1 MSLLFIFSLLTGCEK
16 EKENKNTMHPGPSS
30 AAPVVYVANVFE
42 KSVPIYGEYVASI
55 DPSTGAEIVDVKAR
69 VEAFLLTQNFVEGGP
84 VTQGQV
90 LFTLDPS
97 TYEANLKSAEA
108 QLMKGKADLEMAVE
122 TVAVDKAKADLQ
134 SAEAQLYLAQ
144 ITEKRQKP
152 LAEKK
157 AVPQQDYDNALS
169 NLKVAT
175 ANVAVSK
182 ATLKNTILQQKV
194 DIEQAKAEIAS
205 AKAAID
211 NAKINLSYCTVRSPL
226 DGVAGKRLVAPGN
239 LVGHGEATVLTQV
252 SDLDPV
258 RVNFNISETDYLN
271 IRRKFSPEGDKRKYP
286 PLELI
291 LADGRVYNLKGR
303 IALSEPT
310 LDPKTG
316 TLNVVGEF
324 ANPHWLLR
332 PGMFGRIRVTIDF
345 EKNAVLMPLKSI
357 VTLQSAKI
365 VYVVDENNKVALRNV
380 SLGPQIDDSYI
391 VVMSGVKPGERVIT
405 EGMLKVR
412 PEMEV
417 KPEKE
422 PAKSAGKSGSPG
434 MKPEKPEKGEK

>member
-1 MSLLFIFSLLTGCEK
+1 MLFILSLLTGCHKDK
-16 EKENKNTMHPGPSS
+16 EKGAIHPGPSTDP
-30 AAPVVYVANVFE
+30 PVVFVANAFE
-42 KSVPIYGEYVASI
+42 KSVPIYGEYVATI
-55 DPSTGAEIVDVKAR
+55 DPSTGAEIVDIKAR
-69 VEAFLLTQNFVEGGP
+69 VEAFLLTQNFIEGGP
-84 VTQGQV
+84 VTKGQV

-108 QLMKGKADLEMAVE
+108 QMMKGKADLEMAVE
-122 TVAVDKAKADLQ
+122 TVTVDKAKADLQ

-175 ANVAVSK
+175 ANVAVAK

-194 DIEQAKAEIAS
+194 DIEQARAEIAS

-211 NAKINLSYCTVRSPL
+211 NAKINLSYCTVRSPS

-271 IRRKFSPEGDKRKYP
+271 IRRKFSPEGDKGKYP

-332 PGMFGRIRVTIDF
+332 PGMFGRIRLTIDY
-345 EKNAVLMPLKSI
+345 EKNAILMPQKA
-357 VTLQSAKI
+357 VVVLQSAKI
-365 VYVVDENNKVALRNV
+365 VYIVDENNKVALRNV
-380 SLGPQIDDSYI
+380 SLGSQIGDEYVI
-391 VVMSGVKPGERVIT
+391 VKSGIKAGERVIV
-405 EGMLKVR
+405 EGQLKVR
-412 PEMEV
+412 PDMTV

-422 PAKSAGKSGSPG
+422 QAKSSRKAGNPG
-434 MKPEKPEKGEK
+434 KKPEQPENSEKGE